1 MTGRNR
7 SPFLRYG
14 ASVLAFG
21 TAWLLAHLLWPLI
34 DPASPQLFF
43 AAVMVAAFYG
53 GLGPGLLATALSTVA
68 IDVFFTPPFNSL
80 EFTLSNV
87 VRAGVFILVA
97 VIISSLNATR
107 MKLMDDLSERDQERE
122 ELLAQ
127 ISRINDELRRQ
138 MDDLSEKNRERERLL
153 AQISGFND
161 ELRSQVEA
169 AKRELFES
177 NQALLRMQQQMICSE
192 RLAVAGQMAA
202 SLAHEIGTPL
212 NAISGHLQLLA
223 RDHPQHYETQR
234 RVQVIAKQLEF
245 IVGIVRRLLKWSHKK
260 QFHFRPAN
268 LNMMMRDLLTL
279 VSPALEQRGIA
290 VSTDFTLDLPPVFV
304 DRDAL
309 NQVFLNLINNSLDA
323 MPDGGLLEI
332 STGIDRDGGMVE
344 LIFRDSGMGIDSASI
359 ERIFEPMWT
368 TKPWGSGFGLPIA
381 REIIIEHNGQIEAVC
396 EQRQGATFVVRL
408 PLNGANAMSE
418 VRKEAMTN
426 VA

>member
-7 SPFLRYG
+7 SPILRYG
-14 ASVLAFG
+14 ASALAFG
-21 TAWLLAHLLWPLI
+21 AAWLLTYALWPWL
-34 DPASPQLFF
+34 DPASTSLFF

-53 GLGPGLLATALSTVA
+53 GLGPGLLATALSTLT
-68 IDVFFTPPFNSL
+68 IDFFFTPPFNTL
-80 EFTLSNV
+80 DFTVSNL

-97 VIISSLNATR
+97 IITSSLNATR

-122 ELLAQ
+122 DLLAQ

-138 MDDLSEKNRERERLL
+138 MDDLSERDRERERLL
-153 AQISGFND
+153 EQISGFND
-161 ELRSQVEA
+161 QLRSQVEA
-169 AKRELFES
+169 AKQELFAS

-234 RVQVIAKQLEF
+234 RVQVITKQLEF
-245 IVGIVRRLLKWSHKK
+245 IVGIVRRLLRWAHKK
-260 QFHFRPAN
+260 QFRFRPADLN
-268 LNMMMRDLLTL
+268 LMMREILTL
-279 VSPALEQRGIA
+279 VLPVLEQRGIA
-290 VSTDFTLDLPPVFV
+290 VSTDFTAGLPPVSV

-323 MPDGGLLEI
+323 MPGGGRLEI
-332 STGIDRDGGMVE
+332 STRIDRDNGMVE
-344 LIFRDSGMGIDSASI
+344 LIFRDTGIGIDSAAI
-359 ERIFEPMWT
+359 EHIFDPMWT
-368 TKPWGSGFGLPIA
+368 TKPSGSGFGLPIA
-381 REIIIEHNGQIEAVC
+381 REIIVEHSGQIEAVC
-396 EQRQGATFVVRL
+396 ERRQGATFVVRL

-418 VRKEAMTN
+418 VRKEVMTN